1 MGVGGAGRPLTA
13 LLGLVLLAGGS
24 ARGDGGTLRLSERV
38 GPYRVSVFTSPE
50 PLRVGPAD
58 ISVFVQDAESGAPV
72 AAAVRLTLTP
82 GGGGEGLSCPA
93 TAEQA
98 VNKLLRAAAVDL
110 PAAGP
115 WRIEV
120 DVEGPRGP
128 AHCEVAVMV
137 AEPLPRWRQMWP
149 WYTWPAV
156 PIVLFVLYQLGRRD
170 REGKK

>member
-1 MGVGGAGRPLTA
+1 MGVGGPGRPLTA
-13 LLGLVLLAGGS
+13 LLVVLAASS
-24 ARGDGGTLRLSERV
+24 ARGDGGTLRLSERA

-58 ISVFVQDAESGAPV
+58 VSVLVQDAGSGAPIADAV
-72 AAAVRLTLTP
+72 VRLTLSP
-82 GGGGEGLSCPA
+82 ADREGATLTSTA

-120 DVEGPRGP
+120 EVEGPGGP
-128 AHCEVAVMV
+128 AHCGVAVMV

-149 WYTWPAV
+149 WFTWPVV
-156 PIVLFVLYQLGRRD
+156 PIVLFVLHQLRRP
-170 REGKK
+170 RGGPP